1 MAKANPKLQWGA
13 VANRANQAEKY
24 LRWFVE
30 FCPVPIAMFDCD
42 LRYILVSQPWVKML
56 GIPRLKLIGT
66 DIHNS
71 LAITQAHQ
79 QGLERCLTGGQMHY
93 STEVEIVIRGNESK
107 LFQWEVQPWYTD
119 DGAAGGV
126 IISSQPL
133 GERISDRAGN
143 HHSSNHHPSE
153 DLKRHLEDEA
163 LERQHLED
171 AFNQIGTALE
181 SASDGVCIVDLAG
194 NPIYVNSAF
203 NELFGYN
210 LSTLQ
215 HSINFQSLFVDSQI
229 AAEILDA
236 VLQGDA
242 WSGEIEM
249 GDRHQQNIPIALRVN
264 PVKRSTGE
272 VIGTTYICT
281 NMLDRRVAEE
291 EINKSF
297 AALGATLEATA
308 DSILVLDATGN
319 IIICNQKFVD
329 LLCIPDRIFTSHND
343 SSILQYV
350 LTRIVSSTH
359 FHNFGR
365 DLNEDQNTFEILQ
378 LDDGRTLECYS
389 QPQNLMH
396 SSGNASGSSSG
407 GRVWSLRD
415 ITERLADESLVRAS
429 EEKYRLQAAKL
440 EKALYEL
447 KNTQSQL
454 IQAEKMSGL
463 GQLVAGIAHEIN
475 NPVNFIYGN
484 LAYADTYTSE
494 LLSLIKVY
502 GTHYPNPV
510 EPVQEKLQE
519 IDIDFIGND
528 FLKLISS
535 IRTGAERIQGI
546 VRSLNNFSRS
556 DEAKFKLVD
565 IHDGLDSTLMILQSR
580 LKATTSRPKI
590 LVDKNYGELPEVEC
604 YAGQLNQVFMNL
616 LTNAIDALEEDA
628 VANGAW
634 QIINNQ
640 PEWIR
645 QDGKVARI
653 SIHTEI
659 QPNSQNDK
667 FLIIKVADNA
677 GGIREEL
684 RNRLF
689 DLFFTTKPVGKGTG
703 LGLSIAY
710 QIVTENHGGKLS
722 FNSEIGKGSEFVI
735 EIPLK

>member
-1 MAKANPKLQWGA
+1 MAKANPKLQWGT

-66 DIHNS
+66 DIHDS

-93 STEVEIVIRGNESK
+93 STEVEIVIRGDESQ

-126 IISSQPL
+126 IIASQPL
-133 GERISDRAGN
+133 GDRKGDRISDQVGDR
-143 HHSSNHHPSE
+143 SSNQHSSE
-153 DLKRHLEDEA
+153 DLKRHLAEEV

-181 SASDGVCIVDLAG
+181 SASDAVCIVDLTVK
-194 NPIYVNSAF
+194 PIYINSAF
-203 NELFGYN
+203 NELFGHN
-210 LSTLQ
+210 LTTLRQ
-215 HSINFQSLFVDSQI
+215 SINFQSLFVNSQI
-229 AAEILDA
+229 AEEILTA
-236 VLQGDA
+236 VMQGAA
-242 WSGEIEM
+242 WSDEIEM
-249 GDRHQQNIPIALRVN
+249 SDRHQQHIPIALRVN

-281 NMLDRRVAEE
+281 NILDRKVAEE

-308 DSILVLDATGN
+308 DSILVLDAIGN

-329 LLCIPDRIFTSHND
+329 LLCIPDRIFSSHDD
-343 SSILQYV
+343 SHILQYV
-350 LTRIVSSTH
+350 IARIISSSH
-359 FHNFGR
+359 LHNFGK
-365 DLNEDQNTFEILQ
+365 DLGDDQNSFEIVQ

-389 QPQNLMH
+389 QPQNSMQ
-396 SSGNASGSSSG
+396 SCG

-440 EKALYEL
+440 EKALFEL

-494 LLSLIKVY
+494 LLDLIKLY
-502 GTHYPNPV
+502 GTSYPNPV
-510 EPVQEKLQE
+510 APIQQRLQE

-535 IRTGAERIQGI
+535 IRVGAERIQGI

-565 IHDGLDSTLMILQSR
+565 IHNGIDSTLMILQSR
-580 LKATTSRPKI
+580 LKATTGRPKI
-590 LVDKNYGELPEVEC
+590 SVKKNYGDLPEVEC

-628 VANGAW
+628 LANGTW
-634 QIINNQ
+634 QMINNQ

-645 QDGKVARI
+645 QDGKVSQI
-653 SIHTEI
+653 SIQTEV
-659 QPNSQNDK
+659 QTNSLNDE
-667 FLIIKVADNA
+667 FLIIKIADNA
-677 GGIREEL
+677 GGIPEEL

-735 EIPLK
+735 EISLK